1 MTARGAGPYHAPMSA
16 KDLQKAR
23 KKATRLG
30 VTAAD
35 RHILLCADTSETGCA
50 SAKRMKASWSFLRAR
65 LKQRGLSGKGGVLRT
80 RTRCLGICENG
91 PIAVVYPE
99 GAWYGG
105 CDPDVLDRI
114 VEQHVIGGRVVER
127 HLIALRPLAP
137 PNGATAGV
145 AKKRRAR
152 STGDD
157 RS

>member
-1 MTARGAGPYHAPMSA
+1 MSS

-23 KKATRLG
+23 KKAIRIG
-30 VTAAD
+30 VGAAD

-50 SAKRMKASWSFLRAR
+50 SAKRMKAAWSFLRAR

-105 CDPDVLDRI
+105 CDPDVLDKI
-114 VEQHVIGGRVVER
+114 VEQHLIGGRIVER
-127 HLIALRPLAP
+127 HLIALRPLEP
-137 PNGATAGV
+137 SGGGKAGDG
-145 AKKRRAR
+145 KRRRQRKKGDER
-152 STGDD
+152 S
-157 RS
+157 

>member
-1 MTARGAGPYHAPMSA
+1 MTVRGVGPYHAVMSS
-16 KDLQKAR
+16 KDMQKAR
-23 KKATRLG
+23 KKAIRLG
-30 VTAAD
+30 VEAAD

-105 CDPDVLDRI
+105 CDPDVLDQI

-127 HLIALRPLAP
+127 HLIALRPLEP
-137 PNGATAGV
+137 SIGGKAGV
-145 AKKRRAR
+145 GKRRR
-152 STGDD
+152 DRTKGDD